1 MKEKTRRDFLKVS
14 GLAAAFSFIP
24 GMSSKGNIYEDSA
37 KNYLSKKKQ
46 LKLGLASYSLR
57 KFSREQT
64 VEMTKR
70 VGLEYICFKSM
81 HLPLETP
88 AIELKSIAADVKESG
103 LNLYGGGVIYMTNKD
118 EVDQAFEY
126 AKNAGMSVIVGVP
139 NPDLLEY
146 TNEKIKQYDIKVAI
160 HNHGPGDK
168 KYPSPKSIYDKVK
181 DLDPRFGICMDI
193 GHTQRIGVDPTEAGI
208 QYFSRILDI
217 HIKDVDSATK
227 DGKTVEIGR
236 GVINIPAFLKM
247 LVDKGY
253 NGVVSFEYEKDAD
266 DPLPGLS
273 ESVGYVKG
281 CLDSLA

>member
-24 GMSSKGNIYEDSA
+24 VTSSKASIYENST
-37 KNYLSKKKQ
+37 KSYGSKKNQ

-64 VEMTKR
+64 IEMTNR
-70 VGLEYICFKSM
+70 VGLDYICFKSM
-81 HLPLETP
+81 HLPLDTP
-88 AIELKSIAADVKESG
+88 ANELKSISLSVKKSG
-103 LNLYGGGVIYMTNKD
+103 LNLYGGGVIYMTNKE

-139 NPDLLEY
+139 NPDLLVY

-168 KYPSPKSIYDKVK
+168 KYPSPKSIYDKIK

-193 GHTQRIGVDPTEAGI
+193 GHTQRIGVDPTEAGK

-217 HIKDVDSATK
+217 HIKDVDSATEN
-227 DGKTVEIGR
+227 GKTVEIGR
-236 GVINIPAFLKM
+236 GVIDIPKFLKM

-253 NGVVSFEYEKDAD
+253 NGVVGFEYEKDAE

-281 CLDSLA
+281 CLDSLV